1 MNGQEKIPNVWLKLA
16 AGTSTGISNIRD
28 VQKLFNNGLN
38 RLESVFLIF
47 LTYLDFQC
55 PIQDGS
61 NYKERFFKIL
71 KQTWY

>member
-1 MNGQEKIPNVWLKLA
+1 MKGQEKIPNVWLKLA

-47 LTYLDFQC
+47 LT
-55 PIQDGS
+55 
-61 NYKERFFKIL
+61 
-71 KQTWY
+71 